1 MFAVDYLV
9 QVFYSKAITFT
20 QTRTSGR
27 RSVLTTYYN
36 MAGLG
41 KIDGPQDPDEDVII
55 IHLGHLTN
63 EQFERVQQSIIA
75 FMNTRWPNL
84 SNIGIDS

>member
-1 MFAVDYLV
+1 
-9 QVFYSKAITFT
+9 
-20 QTRTSGR
+20 
-27 RSVLTTYYN
+27 
-36 MAGLG
+36 MARFD
-41 KIDGPQDPDEDVII
+41 KTNGPQDLNEDVIV
-55 IHLGHLTN
+55 IHLGHLSN

>member
-1 MFAVDYLV
+1 
-9 QVFYSKAITFT
+9 
-20 QTRTSGR
+20 
-27 RSVLTTYYN
+27 
-36 MAGLG
+36 MARFD
-41 KIDGPQDPDEDVII
+41 KTNGPQDPNEDVIV
-55 IHLGHLTN
+55 IHLGHLSN

>member
-1 MFAVDYLV
+1 
-9 QVFYSKAITFT
+9 
-20 QTRTSGR
+20 
-27 RSVLTTYYN
+27 
-36 MAGLG
+36 MAGFD
-41 KIDGPQDPDEDVII
+41 KTNGPQDPAQNEDVIV
-55 IHLGHLTN
+55 IHLGHLSN